1 MFFDISLIKY
11 ENNGKK
17 QIYPRK
23 RPQILLLFLA
33 NIGKTK
39 RPVSPSKIGFTGLH
53 RIDSL

>member
-39 RPVSPSKIGFTGLH
+39 KTSKPVKNRVYRFA
-53 RIDSL
+53 